1 MRLFNLIA
9 GLIPETMKRAL
20 LCLLA
25 SILWLETAARPVKGR
40 VLCDKS
46 PVGDVLVT
54 DGYSFARTDAAGN
67 YTLDLDERAHFV
79 SVVTPSG
86 YIAPSD
92 EGFPRFYRA
101 VEERTSRYD
110 FELLRWEAPAAGYE
124 LLAIADPQP
133 KTEAHFERLSTEII
147 PVLKSRCAL
156 AAAERPRRPH

>member
-25 SILWLETAARPVKGR
+25 SILWLGTAARPVKGR

-67 YTLDLDERAHFV
+67 YTLD
-79 SVVTPSG
+79 STSG
-86 YIAPSD
+86 P
-92 EGFPRFYRA
+92 
-101 VEERTSRYD
+101 TSS
-110 FELLRWEAPAAGYE
+110 RW
-124 LLAIADPQP
+124 
-133 KTEAHFERLSTEII
+133 
-147 PVLKSRCAL
+147 
-156 AAAERPRRPH
+156 